1 MKKNSSIFKLV
12 SFILAVISIT
22 FVFTSCEAKPEPPED
37 KAFSLIMDF
46 SQTTVKLGEKVT
58 YRAILTNS
66 EHESYTLTHPADLI
80 HIYVVKPE
88 NYIDPESHM
97 ALSDAVISETSIA
110 PHGQVEAFYDFVP
123 TEKGEYILKAY
134 SSFTIDGK
142 DKTKE
147 YFYECDEMT
156 ITVV

>member
-22 FVFTSCEAKPEPPED
+22 FVFTSCEAKPEPPEE

-46 SQTTVKLGEKVT
+46 SQTTVGLGEKIT

-66 EHESYTLTHPADLI
+66 EHESYTLTHAADLI
-80 HIYVVKPE
+80 HIYVVKHE
-88 NYIDPESHM
+88 NYIDPQSHI

-134 SSFTIDGK
+134 SSFSIEGK
-142 DKTKE
+142 DTTKE
-147 YFYECDEMT
+147 YFYECEKMT